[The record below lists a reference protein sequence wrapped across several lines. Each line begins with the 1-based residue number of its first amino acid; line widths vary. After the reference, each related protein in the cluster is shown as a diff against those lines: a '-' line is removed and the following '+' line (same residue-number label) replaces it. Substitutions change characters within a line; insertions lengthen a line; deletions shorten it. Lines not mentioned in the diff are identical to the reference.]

1 MVDCCSRE
9 VGRAAGVSGSVRA
22 RSAKQWAQIIGDL
35 AVAPRGRGP
44 CAGQGPRQPD
54 LSVVTA
60 IDALAGGCA
69 GSFAHRPPPA
79 TKGLQKC
86 GQSRSTDV
94 QDGLGE
100 TSLTEGAIAQEDPRN
115 HF

>member
-1 MVDCCSRE
+1 MGAGARGE
-9 VGRAAGVSGSVRA
+9 AAGA
-22 RSAKQWAQIIGDL
+22 DHGDL

-54 LSVVTA
+54 VSVVTA

-69 GSFAHRPPPA
+69 GSFAHLPPPA

-86 GQSRSTDV
+86 GQSGSTDV

-100 TSLTEGAIAQEDPRN
+100 TSLTEGAIAQETSETIPDIA
-115 HF
+115 